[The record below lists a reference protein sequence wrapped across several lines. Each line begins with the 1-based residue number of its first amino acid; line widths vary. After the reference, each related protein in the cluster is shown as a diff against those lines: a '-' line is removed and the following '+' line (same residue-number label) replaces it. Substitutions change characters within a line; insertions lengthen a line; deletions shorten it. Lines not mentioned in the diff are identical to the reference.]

1 MARASTAD
9 LEQGRLTILR
19 KRQEVLRSGTADA
32 QERASQLWS
41 AALTLEHAIMQ
52 KKGR

>member
-1 MARASTAD
+1 MTRASLAD

-41 AALTLEHAIMQ
+41 AALALEHAIL
-52 KKGR
+52 KRGR